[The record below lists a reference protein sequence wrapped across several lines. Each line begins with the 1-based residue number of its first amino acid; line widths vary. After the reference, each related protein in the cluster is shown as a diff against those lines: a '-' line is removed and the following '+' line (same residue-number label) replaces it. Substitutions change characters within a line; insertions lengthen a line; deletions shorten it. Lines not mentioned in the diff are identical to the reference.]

1 MEVSL
6 PDLLGS
12 GRRRVLNFANGKTDL
27 AEVYRQT
34 MTKLANPAPAQTKKR
49 LPRGSLPFHLARSA
63 IVRTDPILSVI
74 RS

>member
-34 MTKLANPAPAQTKKR
+34 MTKPANALPPKEGALAGAFLFIWRA
-49 LPRGSLPFHLARSA
+49 ARSYA
-63 IVRTDPILSVI
+63 LIPDP
-74 RS
+74 

>member
-34 MTKLANPAPAQTKKR
+34 MTKPANALPPKEGSREGAFFLFIWRAAR
-49 LPRGSLPFHLARSA
+49 LSALIPFYQ
-63 IVRTDPILSVI
+63 
-74 RS
+74 